1 MLAAGKGHG
10 DVVAAL
16 LEASAE
22 VNTTDDEGLTALLRA
37 ERKGK
42 WSSGLISLCFV
53 AVIRS
58 TSLFGLL

>member
-22 VNTTDDEGLTALLRA
+22 VNATDDEGLTALLRA

-42 WSSGLISLCFV
+42 WSLGLHLSLVCC
-53 AVIRS
+53 S
-58 TSLFGLL
+58 H